1 MEYYTYCFLYIHGVQ
16 GMAFEISWYGMPK
29 RHLFFCKVHA
39 MGGHIGFN
47 YNVTWGAMKAFNIY
61 LNISTV

>member
-1 MEYYTYCFLYIHGVQ
+1 MECKVWPLKYHGMGCQ
-16 GMAFEISWYGMPK
+16 KG
-29 RHLFFCKVHA
+29 LFFCKVHA

>member
-1 MEYYTYCFLYIHGVQ
+1 
-16 GMAFEISWYGMPK
+16 MAFEISWYGMPK

-47 YNVTWGAMKAFNIY
+47 YNVTWDAMKAFNIY
-61 LNISTV
+61 IYIYLNISTV